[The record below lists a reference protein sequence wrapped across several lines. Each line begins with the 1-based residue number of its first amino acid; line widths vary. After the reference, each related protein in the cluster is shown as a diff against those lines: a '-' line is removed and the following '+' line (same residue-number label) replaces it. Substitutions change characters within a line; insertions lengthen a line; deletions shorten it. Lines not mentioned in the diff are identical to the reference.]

1 MCDFVCISV
10 NTKTVSAE
18 SNFPFAHQ
26 TFEGSSGSKGRSSTW
41 KTTYVSTNRALRS
54 RGEIGKTTDFVRRN
68 IADMQK
74 SFE

>member
-1 MCDFVCISV
+1 MKANLWLTLIYAIIPFLPHYSSRKRQGSIRENDMGQLLSV
-10 NTKTVSAE
+10 V
-18 SNFPFAHQ
+18 PLID
-26 TFEGSSGSKGRSSTW
+26 
-41 KTTYVSTNRALRS
+41 ALRS